1 MRRTDREIMRQALEA
16 LEASMPVVIS
26 PKAHED
32 LCTALRERLARQ
44 EPQCAHGIDR
54 TECGWCKPAR
64 REQEPV
70 AWMWADQT
78 VTTDPDRA
86 DGTWTPLYTAPQP
99 AQQPLT
105 EEQIALISVECAATH
120 RHDDFDFA
128 RAIEAAHGIGEK
140 K

>member
-1 MRRTDREIMRQALEA
+1 MTDREIMQQALEA

-32 LCTALRERLARQ
+32 LCTALRERLAR
-44 EPQCAHGIDR
+44 E
-54 TECGWCKPAR
+54 
-64 REQEPV
+64 EQEPY
-70 AWMWADQT
+70 AWEFAGT
-78 VTTDPDRA
+78 IFHDREEVFA
-86 DGTWTPLYTAPQP
+86 WFERGDVSRTPPIPLYTAPQP

-105 EEQIALISVECAATH
+105 EEQIALISIECAATH

>member
-1 MRRTDREIMRQALEA
+1 MTDREIMQQALEA

-32 LCTALRERLARQ
+32 LCTALRERLAR
-44 EPQCAHGIDR
+44 E
-54 TECGWCKPAR
+54 
-64 REQEPV
+64 EQEPY
-70 AWMWADQT
+70 AWEFAGT
-78 VTTDPDRA
+78 IFHDREEVFA
-86 DGTWTPLYTAPQP
+86 WFERGDVSRTPPIPLYTAPQP

-105 EEQIALISVECAATH
+105 EEQILALSYDGEFCILC
-120 RHDDFDFA
+120 DDDEAILIFA